1 MKTKTMTAMALL
13 AAAHLPA
20 TLPAQMELRV
30 SGNYDVDTFRKAV
43 PAIGSAAPDL
53 VLHDLDGR
61 PWSLGQQLGSFV
73 VLVKGS
79 FT

>member
-1 MKTKTMTAMALL
+1 MKTNTMTAIGLL
-13 AAAHLPA
+13 AAA
-20 TLPAQMELRV
+20 LPAQMELRV
-30 SGNYDVDTFRKAV
+30 SGNYDVETFRKAV
-43 PAIGSAAPDL
+43 PALGSVAPDL